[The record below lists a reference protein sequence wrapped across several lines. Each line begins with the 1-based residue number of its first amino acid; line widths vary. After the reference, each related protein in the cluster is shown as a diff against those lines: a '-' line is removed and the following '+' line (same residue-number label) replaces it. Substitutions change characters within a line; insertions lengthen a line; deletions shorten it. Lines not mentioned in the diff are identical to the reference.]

1 MLEPFAQE
9 KRSME
14 CPKCRGNMEEGFI
27 KDESQSAV
35 YTSKWVEGPP
45 EKSAWTGT
53 KIRGK
58 KVLPVATYRC
68 AACGYLESFA
78 K

>member
-1 MLEPFAQE
+1 
-9 KRSME
+9 
-14 CPKCRGNMEEGFI
+14 MEEGFI

-35 YTSKWVEGPP
+35 YPSKWVEGAP

-53 KIRGK
+53 KTRGK
-58 KVLPVATYRC
+58 KVVQIATYRC
-68 AACGYLESFA
+68 AACGYLESYA